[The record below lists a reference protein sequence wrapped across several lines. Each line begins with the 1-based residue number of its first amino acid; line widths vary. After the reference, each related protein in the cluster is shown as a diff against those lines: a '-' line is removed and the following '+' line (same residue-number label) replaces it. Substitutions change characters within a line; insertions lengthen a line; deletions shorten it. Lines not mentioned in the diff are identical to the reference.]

1 MVAAML
7 GPSIEDLYR
16 RHAGMVLRRA
26 RQLVG
31 DDAAED
37 IVHEVFIRAARNWL
51 GFRGQASI
59 TTWLYRITTNQC
71 LNHLRD
77 ESARRQ
83 RATRAAVAP
92 GLAPA
97 AEDRLGVAELLRSLP
112 EALREVAVYYYVDQM
127 DQREIA
133 ELTGVSERTVRNRL
147 QEFLALARDQL
158 SWRKVES

>member
-1 MVAAML
+1 ML
-7 GPSIEDLYR
+7 GPSIEELYR

-83 RATRAAVAP
+83 RATQSVVAP
-92 GLAPA
+92 GLPTN
-97 AEDRLGVAELLRSLP
+97 AEDRLGVAEMLRALP

-147 QEFLALARDQL
+147 QEFLTVARDHL
-158 SWRKVES
+158 AWRQVEGS

>member
-1 MVAAML
+1 ML
-7 GPSIEDLYR
+7 GPSIEELYR
-16 RHAGMVLRRA
+16 RHAGLVLRRA

-37 IVHEVFIRAARNWL
+37 IVHEVFIRAARSWL
-51 GFRGQASI
+51 GFRGQSSV

-77 ESARRQ
+77 ETARRQ
-83 RATRAAVAP
+83 RATRAAPAPTVAAP
-92 GLAPA
+92 G
-97 AEDRLGVAELLRSLP
+97 AEERLGVAELLRSLP
-112 EALREVAVYYYVDQM
+112 ETLREVAVYYYVDQM

-147 QEFLALARDQL
+147 QEFLALAREQL
-158 SWRKVES
+158 AWRQVES

>member
-1 MVAAML
+1 MVAML

-37 IVHEVFIRAARNWL
+37 IVHEVFIRAARSWVS
-51 GFRGQASI
+51 FRGQSSI

-71 LNHLRD
+71 LNHIRD
-77 ESARRQ
+77 E
-83 RATRAAVAP
+83 ATRRLRTTRPPPQAVN
-92 GLAPA
+92 APA
-97 AEDRLGVAELLRSLP
+97 TEDRLGVNQLLQRLP
-112 EALREVAVYYYVDQM
+112 VELREVAVYYYVDQM

-133 ELTGVSERTVRNRL
+133 QLIGVSERTVRNRL
-147 QEFLALARDQL
+147 QEFLSVARDQL
-158 SWRKVES
+158 QMQRLTHE